1 MREFL
6 LIANRLTLRPFR
18 ADEFDL
24 LYQLHSNPE
33 VAKTTIDGIQS
44 REQIKKYFDGFLAHQ
59 EKFGYS
65 QWAVFEKDSGNFV
78 GRAGFTNRALTDE
91 IGVQTEIRFAFLP
104 QFWGKGYA
112 LELTKNLL
120 KFAFE
125 DLKLDLVSASS
136 RLDGEAS
143 HRALTR
149 NGFRF
154 IKNVVPSGY
163 GTSDEIKYYLITRQE
178 FLKIN
183 AN

>member
-1 MREFL
+1 ML
-6 LIANRLTLRPFR
+6 TTNRLILRPFR
-18 ADEFDL
+18 EDEFEL
-24 LYQLHSNPE
+24 LYQLHSNKE

-44 REQIKKYFDGFLAHQ
+44 RQQIKKYFDQFLAHQ
-59 EKFGYS
+59 VKFGYS
-65 QWAVFEKDSGNFV
+65 QWAVFEKESGEFV
-78 GRAGFTNRALTDE
+78 GRAGFTNRTLNDE
-91 IGVQTEIRFAFLP
+91 IGEQTEIRFAFLP

-112 LELTKNLL
+112 SELTKSLL

-136 RLDGEAS
+136 GLYNEAS
-143 HRALTR
+143 FRALIK

-154 IKNVVPSGY
+154 IKNIVPSGY

-183 AN
+183 GN